1 MQFDALIG
9 ITHDVGRSGALVM
22 FRGQPDLVG
31 RMQVGQRARLM
42 LELPRHPNFPP
53 RCLECKATVVR
64 IDIAG
69 KDRFSV
75 GYKIQR
81 MRVCKRDARAW
92 DAALAFA
99 EMTRS
104 QYVN

>member
-1 MQFDALIG
+1 
-9 ITHDVGRSGALVM
+9 M
-22 FRGQPDLVG
+22 FRGQPSSHG

-53 RCLECKATVVR
+53 RCLECKATVAR
-64 IDIAG
+64 IDVAG
-69 KDRFSV
+69 QDRFSV

-99 EMTRS
+99 AMGRS
-104 QYVN
+104 LYVN

>member
-1 MQFDALIG
+1 
-9 ITHDVGRSGALVM
+9 M
-22 FRGQPDLVG
+22 FRGQPASAG

-42 LELPRHPNFPP
+42 LELPRHPNFSP
-53 RCLECKATVVR
+53 RCLECKAKIVR

-75 GYKIQR
+75 SFKIQR
-81 MRVCKRDARAW
+81 MRVCDRDGHAW

-99 EMTRS
+99 EMTRF